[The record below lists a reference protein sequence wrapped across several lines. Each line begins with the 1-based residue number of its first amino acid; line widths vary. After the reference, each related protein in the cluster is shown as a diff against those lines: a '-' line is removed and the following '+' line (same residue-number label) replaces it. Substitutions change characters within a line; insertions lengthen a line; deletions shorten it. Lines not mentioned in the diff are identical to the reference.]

1 MCYGKRLLSHCGFP
15 DNTDYYFK
23 ILYPIDGGLATLLHS
38 SRKYLFRTFGSSCIQ
53 VELGLLGDMVLPL
66 VRFVKNYR

>member
-15 DNTDYYFK
+15 DNTDYYFR

-38 SRKYLFRTFGSSCIQ
+38 T
-53 VELGLLGDMVLPL
+53 
-66 VRFVKNYR
+66 

>member
-23 ILYPIDGGLATLLHS
+23 ILYPIDGGLATLLIIYIKIVKCVVHS
-38 SRKYLFRTFGSSCIQ
+38 NEKYVIILISNLIF
-53 VELGLLGDMVLPL
+53 
-66 VRFVKNYR
+66 K